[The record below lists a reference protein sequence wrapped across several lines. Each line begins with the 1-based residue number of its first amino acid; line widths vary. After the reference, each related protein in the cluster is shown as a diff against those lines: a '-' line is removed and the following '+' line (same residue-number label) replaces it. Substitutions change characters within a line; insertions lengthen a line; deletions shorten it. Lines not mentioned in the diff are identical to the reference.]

1 MSYNDRYNDRS
12 ELRESM
18 FEYYEDHDP
27 REETDHDWYEESND
41 GSNYEDE
48 NDDDIPTEPTDNSD
62 IDLNDLVG
70 KTIKDRVFSQ
80 VADFKDKKF
89 KGTTFENVT
98 FLKAVFKKTTIFENT
113 KFVNCNLVDATFN
126 DETSG
131 RKMHLK
137 NVEITGCNFKRS
149 TFNHCRFENL
159 SVSSLPLVRDTSL
172 DESTER
178 FDNNFSH
185 AIFKHCEFENF
196 KVNKSNFSS
205 TWFDKCD
212 FLDLEILNCDFSGSK
227 FEGEPDFTKVSKF
240 SKNKIEDTI
249 FVYSGLEGA
258 NFKRMDLKNVDFD
271 WTRLKKANFEGCL
284 LNQVN
289 YGNADLTEA
298 NFIWAKII
306 DASFFRS
313 TLKKTKFE
321 YIYPHTGGA
330 EDAQENQNFIDFTES
345 ELNGAKFSHSLLQ
358 KFNFG
363 GATLVETSFENSTLQ
378 KFNFEGAKLIETSFK
393 KSRLKDVNFEEATL
407 LRVDFQ
413 DTFFDTVKGFA
424 FKEIELS
431 ADEKHMDAFRE
442 EYTIQEYVEENVA
455 DNIVIK
461 LDKMI
466 LLTKRIILK
475 NFINVKD
482 CENGIVYICK
492 KVYDNFYYITK
503 KQLRDETPY
512 LNMRKLGLFVG
523 LVPVKEIE
531 YMIKSKEKYFTMER
545 TKEKE
550 TPSVVSF
557 SVYSPDCS
565 VDVMS
570 RSHCQAGQG
579 QPIYEINNFKPKF
592 VTSEQLETSP
602 KTPRL
607 VSSLG
612 RDEVSRPQ
620 RTPPRSSP
628 RTQRT
633 IPTTPPRSLRTDG
646 IVARRRMPTP
656 TSSSLPLLDIERI
669 PRTPSPDLDI
679 PRSRNP
685 SFSDES
691 NGDRLGGGRGRR
703 NRTTKTKRLNKK
715 KTHKLKSFRI
725 RLRTKKGKRNKMRKT
740 HKKRKYY
747 KQR

>member
-18 FEYYEDHDP
+18 FEYYEDHNP

-48 NDDDIPTEPTDNSD
+48 NDDDIPKTPTDNSD
-62 IDLNDLVG
+62 INLNDLVG

-80 VADFKDKKF
+80 DTDFADKKF

-126 DETSG
+126 DEIFEG
-131 RKMHLK
+131 KMHLK

-159 SVSSLPLVRDTSL
+159 SVSSSPLVRDTSL

-196 KVNKSNFSS
+196 KVNKSNFSA

-258 NFKRMDLKNVDFD
+258 NFKRIDLKNVDFD
-271 WTRLKKANFEGCL
+271 WTRLKKAKFEGCL

-298 NFIWAKII
+298 NFIGAKII

-431 ADEKHMDAFRE
+431 ADKKHMDAFRE
-442 EYTIQEYVEENVA
+442 EYTIQEYVEEDVA

-466 LLTKRIILK
+466 LLTKRSILK
-475 NFINVKD
+475 NFINVED
-482 CENGIVYICK
+482 CDNGIVYICK
-492 KVYDNFYYITK
+492 KVYDFLNITK
-503 KQLRDETPY
+503 NQLRDETPY
-512 LNMRKLGLFVG
+512 LNMRKLGLFG
-523 LVPVKEIE
+523 LVPVNEVE
-531 YMIKSKEKYFTMER
+531 YMINCKEKYFTMER
-545 TKEKE
+545 AKEKE
-550 TPSVVSF
+550 PPSVVSF
-557 SVYSPDCS
+557 SVYRPECS
-565 VDVMS
+565 HNVVS

-579 QPIYEINNFKPKF
+579 QPIYEINNFKPEF
-592 VTSEQLETSP
+592 VENRQLDTSRE
-602 KTPRL
+602 KPRL

-612 RDEVSRPQ
+612 RDEVSRSQRRPSPDVQ
-620 RTPPRSSP
+620 RTPPRTP
-628 RTQRT
+628 RT
-633 IPTTPPRSLRTDG
+633 IPTTSPRTQSPDLG
-646 IVARRRMPTP
+646 
-656 TSSSLPLLDIERI
+656 I
-669 PRTPSPDLDI
+669 PRTSPRMSSPDQDI

-685 SFSDES
+685 SFSDSEP
-691 NGDRLGGGRGRR
+691 NADTLGGGRGRR